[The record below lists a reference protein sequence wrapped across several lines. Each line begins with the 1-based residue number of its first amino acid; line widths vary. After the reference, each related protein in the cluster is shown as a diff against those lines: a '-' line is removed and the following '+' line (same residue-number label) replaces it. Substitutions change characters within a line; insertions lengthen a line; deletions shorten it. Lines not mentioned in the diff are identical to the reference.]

1 MPYRARRNKADIIG
15 AHRRLT
21 PYTYTTIAPEEHP
34 EDCAPSAIYEIQ
46 RSRFLS
52 YVIHAEDETTART
65 WVQSIQKKH
74 FDARHVPY
82 AWVLGA
88 SAHLQRS
95 SDDGEPGG
103 TAGSPILET
112 IKAHGITDA
121 AVAVVRYFG
130 GIKLGAGGLV
140 RAYAHAAHIGIE
152 AAKKV
157 CMTLLHTM
165 YVHVDYDLLA
175 LLERY
180 VRDTNLCMG
189 ETVYAEDV
197 MFTLFIPTR
206 DIEIHQQGIT
216 NITSGRAVFALG
228 DRNYIAAPMS

>member
-1 MPYRARRNKADIIG
+1 MPYRARINNADIIG

-21 PYTYTTIAPEEHP
+21 PYTYTTITPEEHP
-34 EDCAPSAIYEIQ
+34 EDYTPSAIYEIQ

-52 YVIHAEDETTART
+52 YVIR
-65 WVQSIQKKH
+65 KKH

-103 TAGSPILET
+103 TASSPILET
-112 IKAHGITDA
+112 IKTHGITDA

-165 YVHVDYDLLA
+165 YVHIDYDLLA
-175 LLERY
+175 LLEHY
-180 VRDTNLCMG
+180 VRDTNLCMS

-197 MFTLFIPTR
+197 MFTLFIPTG